1 MLYAFNYAMYSFR
14 YPTDARNM
22 QAAAAP
28 IYGRTE
34 FEYDETLETTGGR
47 RSYNDKRSHVTIQ
60 IRNLEALPA
69 AATKAEVWIQPIQ
82 VDDQYNAVRL
92 NGEYQAH
99 PNRLVIK
106 GGIENKD
113 TMGNVTVLSD
123 GETCGKSI
131 SLSRI

>member
-1 MLYAFNYAMYSFR
+1 MLKLFQTR
-14 YPTDARNM
+14 YETDESTKRNPR
-22 QAAAAP
+22 AAAAA
-28 IYGRTE
+28 IYGRLNK
-34 FEYDETLETTGGR
+34 DGIAGGMGQA
-47 RSYNDKRSHVTIQ
+47 KRSNVAVQFTNCETVAQ
-60 IRNLEALPA
+60 
-69 AATKAEVWIQPIQ
+69 AEIWVQLIQ
-82 VDDQYNAVRL
+82 VDDQCNAVRL

-123 GETCGKSI
+123 GETCGKNI